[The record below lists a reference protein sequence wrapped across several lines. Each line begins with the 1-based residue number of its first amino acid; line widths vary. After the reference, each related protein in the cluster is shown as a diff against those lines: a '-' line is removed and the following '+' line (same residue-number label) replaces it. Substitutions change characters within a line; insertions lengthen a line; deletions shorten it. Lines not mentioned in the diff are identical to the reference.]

1 MSMENREKIAEM
13 ERAEAERLGMDVAS
27 YHKMQEAMRRKKA
40 EEEAKKITFKKVL
53 NVFFLGGFLF
63 LVCAFAAM
71 IMCFAN
77 GATRIPREKAKKEKL
92 AAALRDILPA
102 FDNDIIAT
110 EKSITP
116 GKGKYSALIYTAE
129 KNGKKV
135 AYAVGV
141 STAEGYGGK
150 MEALVSFS
158 PEGRIFSFIITEH
171 SETPGLGSE
180 VAERKEKK
188 TFRTFFAKK
197 EKKAFPYNL
206 PPGAVLD
213 QFRDRRIEH
222 APWRLRSMGGNIDGR
237 SGATITSHAV
247 TILASRAALA
257 LKEMLKKE
265 KNNELQ

>member
-77 GATRIPREKAKKEKL
+77 GATRLPREKAKKDAL
-92 AAALRDILPA
+92 AVALKDILPP

-110 EKSITP
+110 EKKVSP
-116 GKGKYSALIYTAE
+116 GKGRYSALIYTAE
-129 KNGKKV
+129 KAGKKI
-135 AYAVGV
+135 AYAVKV
-141 STAEGYGGK
+141 STMEAYGGK

-158 PEGRIFSFIITEH
+158 MEKRILSFVITEH

-188 TFRTFFAKK
+188 TFRTLFAEK

-213 QFRDRRIEH
+213 QFRGRSTEQ
-222 APWRLRSMGGNIDGR
+222 APWRLRSMGGNVDGR
-237 SGATITSHAV
+237 SGATITSNAV
-247 TILASRAALA
+247 TVLSSRAALA
-257 LKEMLKKE
+257 LNEMLKKE
-265 KNNELQ
+265 VVR